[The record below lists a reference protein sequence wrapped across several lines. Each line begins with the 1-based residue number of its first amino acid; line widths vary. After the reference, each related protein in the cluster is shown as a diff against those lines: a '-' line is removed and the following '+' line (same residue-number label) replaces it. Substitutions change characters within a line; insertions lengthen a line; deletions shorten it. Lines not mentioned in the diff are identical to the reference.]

1 MARRARSREL
11 TLDEILKEPIIRLLM
26 RRDGVEADE
35 VRALMRNLS
44 LRNLDLGKRA

>member
-1 MARRARSREL
+1 MARRARLREP

-44 LRNLDLGKRA
+44 LGKRA